1 MFKEHGDMVPPD
13 LVKESGNTIYTAGAV
28 QITTNPIIAGQREKR
43 LPNVNSTNVCYIINF
58 IPCWFYCCLV
68 PGTSQVAVGCPV

>member
-13 LVKESGNTIYTAGAV
+13 LVKESGNTIYTAAL
-28 QITTNPIIAGQREKR
+28 QITTNPIIAGHREKR